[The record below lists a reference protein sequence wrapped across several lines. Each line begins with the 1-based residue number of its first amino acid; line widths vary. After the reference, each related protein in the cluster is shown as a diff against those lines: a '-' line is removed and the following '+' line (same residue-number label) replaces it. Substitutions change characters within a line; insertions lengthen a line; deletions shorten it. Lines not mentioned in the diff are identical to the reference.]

1 MTAHNPAM
9 SFWPLE
15 RQLIDGTKPSDQDC
29 REMREEA
36 RRMDREIAELRRQV
50 RFLTSTHEAL
60 DRVRDGTFSRIHD
73 VAASNAMGNLSHAMQ
88 DAEYAERRAG
98 E

>member
-15 RQLIDGTKPSDQDC
+15 RQLTDGTPVSDHDC
-29 REMREEA
+29 REMLLEA
-36 RRMDREIAELRRQV
+36 RRLATIERATDPETAA
-50 RFLTSTHEAL
+50 AL
-60 DRVRDGTFSRIHD
+60 ARVRAGTM
-73 VAASNAMGNLSHAMQ
+73 AAINAMGNLSHAMQ
-88 DAEYAERRAG
+88 IADAHHAERREAG

>member
-15 RQLIDGTKPSDQDC
+15 RQLTDGTPVSDHDC
-29 REMREEA
+29 REMLLEV
-36 RRMDREIAELRRQV
+36 RRLSAIERAASDDTTA
-50 RFLTSTHEAL
+50 AL
-60 DRVRDGTFSRIHD
+60 DRVRVAVRSRIHD
-73 VAASNAMGNLSHAMQ
+73 MAASNALGNLSHAMQ
-88 DAEYAERRAG
+88 IADAEYAERREG